1 MTSLPPP
8 ARSSSHSR
16 LLMLGSA
23 ACFITNVLLIRAL
36 GGIESVSLWVV
47 VSARFIVGLMIV
59 LTVYRRDFQPMRLF
73 TRGKLVERGVL
84 GAIGTLGFYYTVTTL
99 GAGRA
104 TFISS
109 TYVIWGGLLAV
120 RVLRERLRPAL
131 LIGAV
136 ITLLGLA
143 LLTNPFSRGVSAGAH
158 DALAL
163 FIALGSAW
171 IIVTIRQ
178 LHRTEHSSTIF
189 AAQCV
194 YGLLLCG
201 LPALGGLAALTPVA
215 WAVLALASVCAGAGQ
230 LLMTH
235 AFRELKVAEGSLIQM
250 LVPLGIAAGG
260 MTFFGE
266 HFTVAELFGGGL
278 ILVGAVAPALVA
290 ERRLAA

>member
-1 MTSLPPP
+1 MTSLPAP
-8 ARSSSHSR
+8 ARSSSRSR
-16 LLMLGSA
+16 LLMLGST

-36 GGIESVSLWVV
+36 SGIESVSLWVV

-59 LTVYRRDFQPMRLF
+59 LTVYRREFQPMRLF

-84 GAIGTLGFYYTVTTL
+84 GSIGTLGFYYTVTKL

-104 TFISS
+104 TFINS

-120 RVLRERLRPAL
+120 WVLRERLRPAL

-136 ITLLGLA
+136 TTLLGLA
-143 LLTNPFSRGVSAGAH
+143 LLTNPFSRGVSAGAY

-163 FIALGSAW
+163 LVALGSAW

-201 LPALGGLAALTPVA
+201 VPALGGLATFTPVA

-250 LVPLGIAAGG
+250 LVPLGIAVGG
-260 MTFFGE
+260 MVFFNE
-266 HFTVAELFGGGL
+266 QFTAAELLGGGF
-278 ILVGAVAPALVA
+278 ILAGAAAPALVT